1 MKKLLLSFS
10 LLFVASTAILA
21 QTVINDLNVEKRN
34 VAGFHGIDVGTG
46 IQLTLTNGNVEEIA
60 VSAETTKFR
69 DNIVT
74 KVENGVLKIYYDN
87 KTDAVNKKNE
97 RKNLKAYVSYKMLD
111 QLEANT
117 GASVDIDGVLTSASL
132 KIKAN
137 TGARIKGKISSTDLK
152 VEQNT
157 GSQISI
163 SGQTEKLEVEGDTGS
178 KFDGAD
184 LVTNICNAKVSTGAR
199 ISVTANKELSAKAN
213 TGGNVK
219 YKGEPSVKEIKKNT
233 GGSVSKI

>member
-10 LLFVASTAILA
+10 LLFVGATALLA
-21 QTVINDLNVEKRN
+21 QTVINDLNVEKRS
-34 VAGFHGIDVGTG
+34 VTGFHGIDVGTG
-46 IQLTLTNGNVEEIA
+46 IRLTLTNGNVEQVA
-60 VSAETTKFR
+60 VSAETTAFR
-69 DNIVT
+69 DKIVT
-74 KVENGVLKIYYDN
+74 KVENGILKIYYDN
-87 KTDAVNKKNE
+87 KTDAINKKNV

-117 GASVDIDGVLTSASL
+117 GASVEVDGVLSSVSL

-137 TGARIKGKISSTDLK
+137 TGARISGKISSDDLK
-152 VEQNT
+152 VDQNT
-157 GSQISI
+157 GSQITV
-163 SGQTEKLEVEGDTGS
+163 SGQTNKLEVEGDTGS
-178 KFDGAD
+178 KFEGAD
-184 LVTNICNAKVSTGAR
+184 LVTNVCNAKVSTGAR

-213 TGGNVK
+213 TGGNVR